1 MKVCVVGTGYV
12 GLTTGVSLAFLGHE
26 VTCVDLDQ
34 AKVDMLRAGR
44 CPIYEP
50 GMEDLLS
57 EAAPNLTF
65 TTSYEDA
72 VPGADV
78 VFVAVQTPSAE
89 DGSPD
94 LRYLRSAAESVA
106 QALDH
111 EFTVVVNKSTVPIGS
126 GNWVDAILRDSFDQR
141 PANGAAGNGAAGNG
155 AAGNGAAGN
164 SAAGN
169 SAASNSAGSSSAASN
184 SAGAKN
190 SGGTEFAVA
199 SNPEFLR
206 EGNAIADTLYPDR
219 IVIGSD
225 NPRSLEVLNR
235 LYRPIINQTFTAPSF
250 LPRPEDVNAVPLV
263 STDLASA
270 ELIKYAANAFL
281 ALKISYAN
289 EIGQLAAKVG
299 ADITEVARGM
309 GLDQRIGSRF
319 LQPGVGWGGSCFGK
333 DTKALIATAAEYN
346 LEMPIVKAA
355 RDVNSRQRAI
365 AVERLQDELRI
376 LKGRKIGLLGLAFKP
391 NTDDLRDAPALDI
404 ANSLLARGARV
415 KLHDPVATE
424 RFRAEQ
430 PELAPYLSE
439 TIDDLFADC
448 DAVVL
453 VTEWAQYLE
462 LDWSKFLGLMR
473 TPIVLDGRHVL
484 DAERMRRLGYK
495 YLAVAG

>member
-50 GMEDLLS
+50 GMEELLA

-65 TTSYEDA
+65 TTSYDDG

-106 QALDH
+106 QALNHD
-111 EFTVVVNKSTVPIGS
+111 FTVVVNKSTVPIGS
-126 GNWVDAILRDSFDQR
+126 GNWVDAILRDSFTQR
-141 PANGAAGNGAAGNG
+141 SETPG
-155 AAGNGAAGN
+155 
-164 SAAGN
+164 
-169 SAASNSAGSSSAASN
+169 
-184 SAGAKN
+184 
-190 SGGTEFAVA
+190 EFAVA

-235 LYRPIINQTFTAPSF
+235 LYRPIINQTFTPPTF
-250 LPRPEDVNAVPLV
+250 LPRPEDVSAVPLV

-319 LQPGVGWGGSCFGK
+319 LQSGVGWGGSCFGK

-355 RDVNSRQRAI
+355 RDVNQRQRAI

-424 RFRAEQ
+424 RFRVEQ

-462 LDWSKFLGLMR
+462 LDWSKFVGLMR
-473 TPIVLDGRHVL
+473 TPVVLDGRHVL
-484 DAERMRRLGYK
+484 DAERMRRMGYR
-495 YLAVAG
+495 YLAVAR

>member
-34 AKVDMLRAGR
+34 AKVDMLSAGR

-50 GMEDLLS
+50 GMEDLLA

-65 TTSYEDA
+65 TTSYADA

-78 VFVAVQTPSAE
+78 VFVAVQTPSAA

-111 EFTVVVNKSTVPIGS
+111 DFTVVVNKSTVPIGS
-126 GNWVDAILRDSFDQR
+126 GNWVDAILRDSFESRENR
-141 PANGAAGNGAAGNG
+141 PE
-155 AAGNGAAGN
+155 
-164 SAAGN
+164 
-169 SAASNSAGSSSAASN
+169 
-184 SAGAKN
+184 K
-190 SGGTEFAVA
+190 TEFAVA

-235 LYRPIINQTFTAPSF
+235 LYRPIINQTFTPPTF
-250 LPRPEDVNAVPLV
+250 LARPEDVNAVPLV

-355 RDVNSRQRAI
+355 RDVNQRQRAI

-404 ANSLLARGARV
+404 ANSLIARGARV
-415 KLHDPVATE
+415 KLHDPVATD
-424 RFRAEQ
+424 RFRTEQ
-430 PELAPYLSE
+430 PELAPYLSA
-439 TIDDLFADC
+439 TIDELFADC

-462 LDWSKFLGLMR
+462 LDWSKFVGLMR
-473 TPIVLDGRHVL
+473 TPILLDGRHVL

-495 YLAVAG
+495 YIAVAG

>member
-1 MKVCVVGTGYV
+1 MKVCVIGTGYV

-34 AKVDMLRAGR
+34 AKVDMLRGGK

-50 GMEDLLS
+50 GMEDLLA
-57 EAAPNLTF
+57 EAARNLTF
-65 TTSYEDA
+65 TTSYAEA

-94 LRYLRSAAESVA
+94 LRYLRRAAETVA
-106 QALDH
+106 QTLDH
-111 EFTVVVNKSTVPIGS
+111 DFTVVVNKSTVPIGS
-126 GNWVDAILRDSFDQR
+126 GNWVDAILRDSFLQR
-141 PANGAAGNGAAGNG
+141 EDRPEGV
-155 AAGNGAAGN
+155 
-164 SAAGN
+164 
-169 SAASNSAGSSSAASN
+169 
-184 SAGAKN
+184 
-190 SGGTEFAVA
+190 EFAVA

-235 LYRPIINQTFTAPSF
+235 LYRPIINQTFTPPSF
-250 LPRPEDVNAVPLV
+250 LPRPEDANAVPLV

-346 LEMPIVKAA
+346 LEMPIVRAA
-355 RDVNSRQRAI
+355 REVNSRQRAV

-430 PELAPYLSE
+430 PDLAPYLSE

-462 LDWSKFLGLMR
+462 LDWAKFVGLMR
-473 TPIVLDGRHVL
+473 TPILLDGRHVL
-484 DAERMRRLGYK
+484 DADRMRRMGYR
-495 YLAVAG
+495 YVAVSG